1 MNYYVD
7 FEATQYAGEII
18 SIGCIRED
26 GETFYSLVAPVNSK
40 ITPFITNLTGIT
52 KEMLEAALDPTAVFD
67 SFYDWVWK
75 DDDLPTF
82 YTWGITDIDFI
93 RRTFYR
99 TNSKKARTILGY
111 MSGGIKDLSDKFCK
125 SIKVK
130 SCALVKAYNNLFDSN
145 YVQTHNSLDDAVM
158 LWDVANQ
165 MGISSTEELRLKM
178 QNFIKEREKNN
189 CVDRNSIRANSRE
202 TEVLKNLADCD
213 LPVGTVC
220 ITKKGKLFKQ
230 FVSFTEAAAW
240 TLENVFTEKGRK
252 DVALESIERGIK
264 RPAINKSFIVL
275 LGGFLLEK
283 RSNF

>member
-26 GETFYSLVAPVNSK
+26 GETFYSLVAPVTSK

-52 KEMLEAALDPTAVFD
+52 KEMLETALDPTTVFN

-82 YTWGITDIDFI
+82 YTWGLTDIDFI

-99 TNSKKARTILGY
+99 TDSRKARTILGY

-125 SIKVK
+125 SIKVN
-130 SCALVKAYNNLFDSN
+130 SCSLVKAYNNLFSSN
-145 YVQTHNSLDDAVM
+145 YIQTHNSLDDAVM

-165 MGISSTEELRLKM
+165 MNVLSTEELRSKM
-178 QNFIKEREKNN
+178 EYFIKERNKNN
-189 CVDRNSIRANSRE
+189 NHTNKNLLEVDSKE
-202 TEVLKNLADCD
+202 TEVLKNFADYN

-220 ITKKGKLFKQ
+220 IIKKGKLFKQ
-230 FVSFTEAAAW
+230 FISFTEAAAW

-264 RPAINKSFIVL
+264 KACNQQKLYCSIRWVL
-275 LGGFLLEK
+275 VREK
-283 RSNF
+283 K

>member
-26 GETFYSLVAPVNSK
+26 GETFYSLVAPVTSK

-52 KEMLEAALDPTAVFD
+52 KEMLDTALDPTTVFN

-75 DDDLPTF
+75 DNDLPVF
-82 YTWGITDIDFI
+82 YTWGLTDIDFI

-99 TNSKKARTILGY
+99 TDSKKARIILGY

-125 SIKVK
+125 SIKVD
-130 SCALVKAYNNLFDSN
+130 SCSLVKAYNNLFSSN
-145 YVQTHNSLDDAVM
+145 YIQTHNSLDDAVM

-165 MGISSTEELRLKM
+165 MSILSIEELLSKM
-178 QNFIKEREKNN
+178 KDFIKERNKNN
-189 CVDRNSIRANSRE
+189 CTSRKVVKVDNKE
-202 TEVLKNLADCD
+202 TEVLKNLSDYD

-252 DVALESIERGIK
+252 NVALESIERGIK
-264 RPAINKSFIVL
+264 KACNQQKLYCSMRWVL
-275 LGGFLLEK
+275 IREK
-283 RSNF
+283 K

>member
-7 FEATQYAGEII
+7 FEATQFAGEII

-26 GETFYSLVAPVNSK
+26 GETFYSLVAPVKSK

-52 KEMLEAALDPTAVFD
+52 KEMLETALDPTTVFN

-75 DDDLPTF
+75 DNDLPTF
-82 YTWGITDIDFI
+82 YAWGSTDVDFI

-99 TNSKKARTILGY
+99 TNSKQARAILGY

-125 SIKVK
+125 SIKVDG
-130 SCALVKAYNNLFDSN
+130 CALVKAYNNIFNTD
-145 YVQTHNSLDDAVM
+145 YTQTHNSLDDAVM

-165 MGISSTEELRLKM
+165 MRALSTEELRLKM
-178 QNFIKEREKNN
+178 HDFIKERNKNSYN
-189 CVDRNSIRANSRE
+189 NRESVKVDNGE
-202 TEVLKNLADCD
+202 VKVLKNLSDCD

-240 TLENVFTEKGRK
+240 TLENIFTEKGRK

-264 RPAINKSFIVL
+264 KACNQQKLYCSIRWVL
-275 LGGFLLEK
+275 IREK
-283 RSNF
+283 K